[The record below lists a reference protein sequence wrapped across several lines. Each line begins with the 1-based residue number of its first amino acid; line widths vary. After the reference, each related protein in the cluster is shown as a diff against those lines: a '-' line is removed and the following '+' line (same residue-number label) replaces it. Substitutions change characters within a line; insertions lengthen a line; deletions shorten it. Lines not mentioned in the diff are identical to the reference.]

1 MSEAVVA
8 TTDHRWMAAMTERES
23 EVFRLFSEDYRSY
36 SQEEMSLQE
45 YLLACRED
53 KSMYASA
60 AERMVEAIGAP
71 KLLDTS
77 HDERLGRIFANRTI
91 KIYPSFADFFGME
104 DTIERIAGYFRY
116 ASQGLEE
123 RKQIL
128 YLLGPVGGGKS
139 SLAEQLKK
147 LMEERPFYTL
157 KVGDRISPVFE
168 SPLGLF
174 RPERMGVLFEEK
186 YGIARRRL
194 TGLMSPWATKR
205 LDEMSGD
212 ISRFSVVK
220 LKPSRLRQI
229 GIAKTEPGDENNQDV
244 STLVGKVDI
253 RQLENFSQSDP
264 DAYSYSGGLN
274 RTTQGLLEFVEMFK
288 APIKVLHPLLTAT
301 QEGSYNGTEN
311 FGAFP
316 YQGIVLAHSNESEW
330 LQFKNNKN
338 NEAFLDRILVVKV
351 PYCLRVTEERQIY
364 EKLLRESELADSPC
378 APEVLDILSR
388 FSVSTRL
395 AEFETSPLYTKMRVY
410 DGENLKELEP
420 RAKAIQEYRD
430 AAGVDE
436 GMTGISTRFAFKILS
451 QTFNYDTQELA
462 ADPVHLMYILEGAI
476 KREQFPKETEAAY
489 LDFIKSEIAT
499 RYAEFIGH
507 EIQKAYLESYGE
519 YGQNLFDRY
528 IAYADAWVEDQDYK
542 DPDTGQILNRQILD
556 NELSQIEKPAG
567 IANPKDF
574 RNEVVK
580 FTLRA
585 RARNNGRNPSWT
597 SYEKLREVIEKRM
610 FGQVEDL
617 LPVIS
622 FGSKQ
627 DSVTEKRH
635 HGFVQRMVERGYTER
650 QVRRLVDWYMRVNK
664 AG

>member
-1 MSEAVVA
+1 MQSKQS
-8 TTDHRWMAAMTERES
+8 D
-23 EVFRLFSEDYRSY
+23 VFELFSEIY
-36 SQEEMSLQE
+36 SSVAPEEMSLQQ

-53 KSMYASA
+53 KSMYGLAP
-60 AERMVEAIGAP
+60 ERMVDAIGEP
-71 KLLDTS
+71 KLIDTS
-77 HDERLGRIFANRTI
+77 KDERLGRIFANKTI
-91 KIYPSFADFFGME
+91 KLYSSFSEFYGME

-139 SLAEQLKK
+139 SLAERLKS
-147 LMEERPFYTL
+147 LMEQRPIYTL
-157 KVGDRISPVFE
+157 KAGNQISPVLE

-174 RPERMGVLFEEK
+174 DPDRMADLLEDK

-194 TGLMSPWATKR
+194 NGLISPWAAKR
-205 LDEMSGD
+205 LDELAGD
-212 ISRFSVVK
+212 ISKFSVVK
-220 LKPSRLRQI
+220 LMPSRLRQI

-244 STLVGKVDI
+244 SALVGKVDI
-253 RQLENFSQSDP
+253 RQLENYSQSDP

-311 FGAFP
+311 FGSFP
-316 YQGIVLAHSNESEW
+316 YQGIVVAHSNESEW

-351 PYCLRVTEERQIY
+351 PYCLRITEERQIY
-364 EKLLRESELADSPC
+364 EKLLRESELVDSAC

-388 FSVSTRL
+388 FTVSTRL
-395 AEFETSPLYTKMRVY
+395 AEHNNSPLYTKMRIY
-410 DGENLKELEP
+410 DGENLKDVDP
-420 RAKAIQEYRD
+420 KAKSVQEYRD

-436 GMTGISTRFAFKILS
+436 GMTGVSTRFAFKILS
-451 QTFNYDTQELA
+451 QTFNYDTEEVA
-462 ADPVHLMYILEGAI
+462 ADPVHLMYILEDAI
-476 KREQFPKETEAAY
+476 KREQFPKKTEVAY
-489 LDFIKSEIAT
+489 LDFIKSELAA

-507 EIQKAYLESYGE
+507 EIQKAYLESYSE

-528 IAYADAWVEDQDYK
+528 IAYADAWIEDQDYK
-542 DPDTGQILNRQILD
+542 DPDTGQILNREVLD
-556 NELSQIEKPAG
+556 NDLSQIEKPAG

-585 RARNNGRNPSWT
+585 RARNDGRNPSWT

-635 HGFVQRMVERGYTER
+635 HEFVQRMIARGYTER

>member
-1 MSEAVVA
+1 MRA
-8 TTDHRWMAAMTERES
+8 TQSD
-23 EVFRLFSEDYRSY
+23 VFDLFSEIYANAAD
-36 SQEEMSLQE
+36 EEVSIQQ

-60 AERMVEAIGAP
+60 PERMVDAIGEP
-71 KLLDTS
+71 KLVDTS
-77 HDERLGRIFANRTI
+77 KDERLGRIFSNRTL
-91 KIYPSFADFFGME
+91 KVYPHFSDFYGME

-139 SLAEQLKK
+139 SLAERLKK
-147 LMEERPFYTL
+147 LMEQRPIYTL
-157 KVGDRISPVFE
+157 KVGNQISPVFE

-174 RPERMGVLFEEK
+174 HPDHMGDLLEDK

-194 TGLMSPWATKR
+194 NGLISPWAAKR
-205 LDEMSGD
+205 LDELSGD
-212 ISRFSVVK
+212 ISKFSVVK
-220 LKPSRLRQI
+220 LMPSRLRQI
-229 GIAKTEPGDENNQDV
+229 AIAKTEPGDENNQDV
-244 STLVGKVDI
+244 SALVGKVDI

-316 YQGIVLAHSNESEW
+316 YQGIIVAHSNESEW
-330 LQFKNNKN
+330 QQFKSNKN

-351 PYCLRVTEERQIY
+351 PYCLRITEERQIY
-364 EKLLRESELADSPC
+364 EKLLRESELAASPC

-388 FSVSTRL
+388 FAVSTRL
-395 AEFETSPLYTKMRVY
+395 AEHDNSPLYTKMRAY
-410 DGENLKELEP
+410 DGENLKEVDP
-420 RAKAIQEYRD
+420 RAKSVQEYRD

-436 GMTGISTRFAFKILS
+436 GMTGVSTRFAFKILS
-451 QTFNYDTQELA
+451 QTFNFDNEEVA
-462 ADPVHLMYILEGAI
+462 ADPVHLMYILEEAI

-489 LDFIKSEIAT
+489 LEFIKSELAA

-507 EIQKAYLESYGE
+507 EIQKAYLESYSE

-528 IAYADAWVEDQDYK
+528 IAYADAWIEDQDYK
-542 DPDTGQILNRQILD
+542 DPDTGQILNREILD
-556 NELSQIEKPAG
+556 NELSQVEKPAG

-585 RARNNGRNPSWT
+585 RARNHGRNPSWT

-635 HGFVQRMVERGYTER
+635 NEFVQRMIERGYTER

>member
-1 MSEAVVA
+1 M
-8 TTDHRWMAAMTERES
+8 RENQS
-23 EVFRLFSEDYRSY
+23 DVFDLFSEIY
-36 SQEEMSLQE
+36 SNAAQEEISLQQ

-60 AERMVEAIGAP
+60 PERMVEAIGEP
-71 KLLDTS
+71 NLVDTS
-77 HDERLGRIFANRTI
+77 KDERLGRIFSNRTI
-91 KIYPSFADFFGME
+91 KIYPSFSDFYGME

-139 SLAEQLKK
+139 SLAERLKK
-147 LMEERPFYTL
+147 LMEERPIYTL
-157 KVGDRISPVFE
+157 KVGNQISPIFE

-174 RPERMGVLFEEK
+174 HPDRMGDLLEDK

-194 TGLMSPWATKR
+194 NGLISPWAAKR
-205 LDEMSGD
+205 LDELSGD
-212 ISRFSVVK
+212 ISKFSVVK
-220 LKPSRLRQI
+220 LMPSRLRQI
-229 GIAKTEPGDENNQDV
+229 SIAKTEPGDENNQDV
-244 STLVGKVDI
+244 SALVGKVDI
-253 RQLENFSQSDP
+253 RQLEHFSQSDP

-316 YQGIVLAHSNESEW
+316 YQGIVVAHSNESEW
-330 LQFKNNKN
+330 QQFKNNKN

-351 PYCLRVTEERQIY
+351 PYCLRITEERQIY
-364 EKLLRESELADSPC
+364 EKLLRESELANSPC

-388 FSVSTRL
+388 FTVSTRL
-395 AEFETSPLYTKMRVY
+395 AEHENSPLYTKMRAY
-410 DGENLKELEP
+410 DGENLKEIDP
-420 RAKAIQEYRD
+420 KAKSVQEYRD

-436 GMTGISTRFAFKILS
+436 GMTGVSTRFAFKILS
-451 QTFNYDTQELA
+451 QTFNYDTKEVA
-462 ADPVHLMYILEGAI
+462 ADPVHLMYILEEAI

-489 LDFIKSEIAT
+489 LEFIKSELAS

-507 EIQKAYLESYGE
+507 EIQKAYLESYSE

-528 IAYADAWVEDQDYK
+528 IAYADAWIEDQDYK
-542 DPDTGQILNRQILD
+542 DPDTGQILNREVLEK
-556 NELSQIEKPAG
+556 ELSQVEKPAG

-585 RARNNGRNPSWT
+585 RARNHGRNPSWT

-635 HGFVQRMVERGYTER
+635 NEFVQRMVERGYTQR

>member
-1 MSEAVVA
+1 M
-8 TTDHRWMAAMTERES
+8 RENQS
-23 EVFRLFSEDYRSY
+23 DVFDLFSEIYTNAAH
-36 SQEEMSLQE
+36 EEISIQQ

-60 AERMVEAIGAP
+60 PERMVEAIGAP
-71 KLLDTS
+71 NLVDTS
-77 HDERLGRIFANRTI
+77 QDERLGRIFSNRTI
-91 KIYPSFADFFGME
+91 KLYSSFAEFYGME

-139 SLAEQLKK
+139 SLAERLKV
-147 LMEERPFYTL
+147 LMEQRPIYTL
-157 KVGDRISPVFE
+157 KVGNQISPVFE

-174 RPERMGVLFEEK
+174 DPVRMGDLLEDK

-194 TGLMSPWATKR
+194 NGLISPWAAKR
-205 LDEMSGD
+205 LDELSGD
-212 ISRFSVVK
+212 ISKFSVVK
-220 LKPSRLRQI
+220 LMPSRLRQI

-244 STLVGKVDI
+244 SALVGKVDI

-316 YQGIVLAHSNESEW
+316 YQGIIVAHSNESEW
-330 LQFKNNKN
+330 QQFKNNKN

-364 EKLLRESELADSPC
+364 EKLLRESELAASPC

-388 FSVSTRL
+388 FTVSTRL
-395 AEFETSPLYTKMRVY
+395 AEHENSPLYTKMRVY
-410 DGENLKELEP
+410 DGENLKEIDP
-420 RAKAIQEYRD
+420 KARSVQEYRD

-436 GMTGISTRFAFKILS
+436 GMTGVSTRFAFKILS
-451 QTFNYDTQELA
+451 QTFNYDTKEVA
-462 ADPVHLMYILEGAI
+462 ADPVHVMYILEEAI
-476 KREQFPKETEAAY
+476 KREQFPKQTERAY
-489 LDFIKSEIAT
+489 LDFIKSELAT

-507 EIQKAYLESYGE
+507 EIQKAYLESYSE

-528 IAYADAWVEDQDYK
+528 IAYADAWIEDQDYK
-542 DPDTGQILNRQILD
+542 DPDTGQILKREILD

-585 RARNNGRNPSWT
+585 RARNHGRNPSWT

-635 HGFVQRMVERGYTER
+635 NEFVQRMIERGYTER